1 MKKLLIVLVLTGAS
15 QLKALT
21 VKSDFLRAAQI
32 IRNAKFPLDLKG
44 YLHLSFRLDI
54 DKAEDGVNATVDRLI
69 AGKVVDT
76 YKGFL
81 TYGKRESVEFSDGS
95 IGPKILLETEEADQQ
110 VEQELVQEDPV
121 DQEGQEA

>member
-1 MKKLLIVLVLTGAS
+1 MKKLLIILALTSAS
-15 QLKALT
+15 QVYALT

-32 IRNAKFPLDLKG
+32 VRNAKFPLDLKG

-54 DKAEDGVNATVDRLI
+54 DKAEDGANATVDRLI

-95 IGPKILLETEEADQQ
+95 IGPKILLETEADQQ
-110 VEQELVQEDPV
+110 AEQQVDLGAQEIEEQEVT
-121 DQEGQEA
+121 